1 MKKILFSALACVA
14 FAGSSFAS
22 SEVVESNPC
31 EISILV
37 YDRDGNL
44 LDALI
49 DHTFP
54 EGGAPCF
61 DHGTSLVNELRGQY
75 PEGVF
80 SISIVG

>member
-1 MKKILFSALACVA
+1 LIYSSGGELLEALV
-14 FAGSSFAS
+14 
-22 SEVVESNPC
+22 
-31 EISILV
+31 
-37 YDRDGNL
+37 
-44 LDALI
+44 

-61 DHGTSLVNELRGQY
+61 AHGTSLVNELRGQY